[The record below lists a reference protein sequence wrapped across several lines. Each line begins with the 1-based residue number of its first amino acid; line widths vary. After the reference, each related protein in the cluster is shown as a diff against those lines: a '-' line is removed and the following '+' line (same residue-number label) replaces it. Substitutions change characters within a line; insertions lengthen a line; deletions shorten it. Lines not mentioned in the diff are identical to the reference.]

1 MEEHTT
7 RGGVAVSSVPV
18 STWPRMQQIGER
30 RSSGDAAA
38 RAAAMRCSRAARDDA
53 TRCCRASSL
62 SVSLS
67 YDDEY
72 SDSLQTWHIT

>member
-1 MEEHTT
+1 
-7 RGGVAVSSVPV
+7 
-18 STWPRMQQIGER
+18 MQQIGER